1 MHRTVFL
8 LALLAST
15 SAVAAKEAP
24 EPGQFLDKSIVTLP
38 GSTADYRLADIRYEP
53 EQWMRG
59 VVSRW
64 VVNAAPGELR
74 LTMFVHP
81 MGRTGEE
88 NAVALQT
95 AEVTHFMDEAVK
107 QGVYTDLVVGE
118 RQPFAV
124 VAPGPSLFEG
134 NPEPAGA
141 MPKPEPAIAAGDD
154 SGALVAALPSPNTHG
169 QRQSFAF
176 TEKGV
181 PMRSLDYVFY
191 RHLFA
196 FKVRVATPVDSMDE
210 TMFAALADTAV
221 RKLVPRVDVRNYGQ
235 CGNLALPGPD
245 TGAGDKAAPKP
256 SGQPLILALA
266 RIRADNCAVAEDA
279 KSAGESGGE
288 RRIEIVY
295 PPDTWRAG
303 G

>member
-1 MHRTVFL
+1 MRRTVFI
-8 LALLAST
+8 LALLAS
-15 SAVAAKEAP
+15 AP
-24 EPGQFLDKSIVTLP
+24 AIAGNPPPQSGQFLDKSIVTLP
-38 GSTADYRLADIRYEP
+38 ASTGDYRLADVRYEP

-64 VVNAAPGELR
+64 VVNAAPRELR

-88 NAVALQT
+88 HAIALQI
-95 AEVTHFMDEAVK
+95 AEITRFVEEAVEH
-107 QGVYTDLVVGE
+107 GLYTDLVVGE
-118 RQPFAV
+118 REPFAV
-124 VAPGPSLFEG
+124 VAPGPSLL
-134 NPEPAGA
+134 EPHQPSAGA
-141 MPKPEPAIAAGDD
+141 MPEPEPSIPAGADSALAAI
-154 SGALVAALPSPNTHG
+154 LPSPNTHG
-169 QRQSFAF
+169 QRQAFAF
-176 TEKGV
+176 TEQGV
-181 PMRSLDYVFY
+181 PMRSFDYVFY

-235 CGNLALPGPD
+235 CGNIAPSDPGD
-245 TGAGDKAAPKP
+245 DAGDSADAKASTQQ
-256 SGQPLILALA
+256 SGLAMA

-279 KSAGESGGE
+279 KPTDNPDGE
-288 RRIEIVY
+288 RRVEIVY
-295 PPDTWRAG
+295 PPDTWRSG